1 MLSSSNAAD
10 EKCPMCNV
18 SIQMWTTERKN
29 LHKSTCCET
38 FIMYCHRCPACH
50 KQISGRAS
58 RAHLRRCA
66 AMLNMDLFSLM
77 SLSCRDHRFI
87 RHETEDIHTACALS
101 LSIHEETKRRKSE
114 EILAQKINPID
125 LDSPLHLLLSSE
137 QRERIFAEKLE
148 SILLEVKRI
157 DKHVKEYNN
166 NNNLITQS
174 KLWNLASTELN
185 RNDDITQVYYVN
197 DLVPPLSPTL
207 NGLNSDI
214 FSMSQIPG
222 YVSIHS
228 KLKCESNTDV
238 NDEYKEERCCDDGD
252 DDVKTEYEQLSPR
265 YSVKS
270 DKKYN
275 TSESS
280 IFVSTPSS
288 RCSAYVDSNNS
299 SPFLSMVGNN
309 LCSDLCLVLDDGDLI
324 PAHKFIFAAWNLNV
338 NYLQSDILEIH
349 HVSKDELI
357 KLLQILYSGDQTKL
371 TNEYVNHTSKALQS
385 LMKNWGLNSLNP
397 EDCRLSHSPDIPAV
411 YKVED
416 VNDYLDSHFTPTVS
430 VQTSPLAVLQTVGVQ
445 STIENPTYSPLL
457 TDSYSHK
464 LNSVIITDDCYTNPT
479 CSLVDSNIDL
489 LILPVGQLVH
499 KQKHS
504 LITTQSSLTSPV
516 ISVKTPVVTTVSKV
530 YPSNTAQFSRD
541 LFLASDDD
549 DNGMAE
555 NGSDIS
561 VEIHHNSPIQQQTL
575 QCADSS
581 NLNDELKIT
590 IDLTEPETIS
600 NNSPILVT
608 NSPTATTCTNLSP
621 TLNNIFQTTP
631 ESFRNSW
638 LDDETT
644 PSPLI
649 KRLRLS
655 NNDEMISKCISYMTA
670 TTTTDNNSNS
680 SAINTIHSDFDSS
693 TGKSILTDSVLDCLN
708 TNTFDNIDNI
718 NNFDCNNKT
727 HIINEK
733 LFTNH
738 NNIKYCSK
746 TSDPSQ
752 LLTPDKHLLNS
763 MDGSV
768 NTTPVPITPL
778 PRYEEMMTPELK
790 CALSKYGVKPLP
802 RKRAVL
808 LLKEIYNQLHRYEE
822 SDSEN
827 DNQLILN
834 EPTRIEDHNDRLQE
848 NCINKRKKCN
858 KRLNKSKRII
868 SNVSTSTH
876 NRSLS
881 SRLENDSVDCQQ
893 TLSLSTSISTKMT
906 TAISPSVVFN
916 DELQFSSSHENVLY
930 ELPDCSNSQELDD
943 LSQKQVNKDK
953 HPKVKVFML

>member
-1 MLSSSNAAD
+1 MSLDEMLCSSNPVD

-18 SIQMWTTERKN
+18 SIRMWTTERKN

-58 RAHLRRCA
+58 RAHLKRCA
-66 AMLNMDLFSLM
+66 SMLNMDLFSLM
-77 SLSCRDHRFI
+77 SLSFRGNRFI
-87 RHETEDIHTACALS
+87 RHDNEDIHTACALS

-148 SILLEVKRI
+148 SILLEVRRI
-157 DKHVKEYNN
+157 DKNVKEYNN
-166 NNNLITQS
+166 NNNSNLITRS

-207 NGLNSDI
+207 NGLNSDV

-222 YVSIHS
+222 YVSTHS
-228 KLKCESNTDV
+228 KMKCESNTNV
-238 NDEYKEERCCDDGD
+238 NNEYKEERRCDDGD
-252 DDVKTEYEQLSPR
+252 DDVKTEYEQSSPR
-265 YSVKS
+265 YSIKS
-270 DKKYN
+270 EKKCN
-275 TSESS
+275 TPESS
-280 IFVSTPSS
+280 ISVCTPSTK
-288 RCSAYVDSNNS
+288 CSVYADSNNS
-299 SPFLSMVGNN
+299 NPFLSMVGNN

-357 KLLQILYSGDQTKL
+357 NLLQILYSGDQTKL
-371 TNEYVNHTSKALQS
+371 TNEYVNHTSEALQS
-385 LMKNWGLNSLNP
+385 LMKNWGLNNLNP
-397 EDCRLSHSPDIPAV
+397 GDCHLSHSPDIPAV

-416 VNDYLDSHFTPTVS
+416 VNYYCDSHPTPTVS
-430 VQTSPLAVLQTVGVQ
+430 VQTSPLALLQAVDIQ
-445 STIENPTYSPLL
+445 SNIENSTHSPLL
-457 TDSYSHK
+457 TDNYSHK
-464 LNSVIITDDCYTNPT
+464 LNSVIITDNCYTNPI
-479 CSLVDSNIDL
+479 CSLVDSNIDSP
-489 LILPVGQLVH
+489 ILPVGQQNHLLV
-499 KQKHS
+499 
-504 LITTQSSLTSPV
+504 TTQSSSTSPV
-516 ISVKTPVVTTVSKV
+516 MSVNTPVVTTLSKL

-549 DNGMAE
+549 DDNNNEMAE

-561 VEIHHNSPIQQQTL
+561 VEVHHNSSIQQQTL
-575 QCADSS
+575 QSVNRS
-581 NLNDELKIT
+581 NLNSELETT

-621 TLNNIFQTTP
+621 TSNNNLQTTP
-631 ESFRNSW
+631 KHFSNSW

-680 SAINTIHSDFDSS
+680 STINTIDSDFNSC

-708 TNTFDNIDNI
+708 TSTLDKIDNI
-718 NNFDCNNKT
+718 NDFDCNNKT
-727 HIINEK
+727 HIINEE

-738 NNIKYCSK
+738 NNIEHCLK

-752 LLTPDKHLLNS
+752 LLTPDKHLPNS

-768 NTTPVPITPL
+768 NTTPIPITPL
-778 PRYEEMMTPELK
+778 PKYEEMMTPELK

-827 DNQLILN
+827 DNQFILN
-834 EPTRIEDHNDRLQE
+834 EPIRIEDHNDRLQE
-848 NCINKRKKCN
+848 NCTNKKKKCN
-858 KRLNKSKRII
+858 KKLNKCKGIV

-881 SRLENDSVDCQQ
+881 SRFENDCVDYQQ
-893 TLSLSTSISTKMT
+893 TLRYQLHYQ
-906 TAISPSVVFN
+906 
-916 DELQFSSSHENVLY
+916 LR
-930 ELPDCSNSQELDD
+930 
-943 LSQKQVNKDK
+943 
-953 HPKVKVFML
+953 